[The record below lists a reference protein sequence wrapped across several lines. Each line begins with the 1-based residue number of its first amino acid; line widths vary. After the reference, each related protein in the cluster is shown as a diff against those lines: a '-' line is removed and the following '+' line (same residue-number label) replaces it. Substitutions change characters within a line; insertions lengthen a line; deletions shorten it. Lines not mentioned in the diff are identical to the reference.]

1 MFQSKSIVYICIILS
16 CVTVTY
22 YGNTKSKRLLVDDI
36 DIQQLANDVDT
47 LKQTV
52 QGQHNQIQSLLS
64 LLSAKGAIYTRWGR
78 KDCTGNGTELVY
90 EGLFLNK
97 LTLNSVSHIS
107 YVLRVC
113 WRRSICPGRAAVNY
127 VCLPHDPDFYNGD
140 VSMSPYGHMSTMY
153 GAEYEDNYF
162 GQNMFQ
168 KDVPCAVCRATK
180 ASSIMM
186 IPGKSECPWTWK
198 REYYGRLAAGGDD
211 GHGIVAASE
220 YVCVDYSPIA
230 LEGGQANEDGK
241 LFVPVKA
248 VCGTLR
254 CPPYK
259 NNAFLTCTVC
269 SK

>member
-1 MFQSKSIVYICIILS
+1 MFQSMSIVYICIILS
-16 CVTVTY
+16 CVTVTC

-36 DIQQLANDVDT
+36 DIQQLVNDVDT

-64 LLSAKGAIYTRWGR
+64 LLSAKEAAGAIYTRWGR

-90 EGLFLNK
+90 EGFAGGGP
-97 LTLNSVSHIS
+97 
-107 YVLRVC
+107 YAQD
-113 WRRSICPGRAAVNY
+113 GAAVNY
-127 VCLPHDPDFYNGD
+127 VCLPHDPDFYTGD

-162 GQNMFQ
+162 GPNMFQ

>member
-16 CVTVTY
+16 CVTVPC
-22 YGNTKSKRLLVDDI
+22 YGNTKSKRLLIDDI
-36 DIQQLANDVDT
+36 DIHQLVNDVDT

-64 LLSAKGAIYTRWGR
+64 LLSAKEAAGAIYTRWGR

-90 EGLFLNK
+90 EGFAGGG
-97 LTLNSVSHIS
+97 
-107 YVLRVC
+107 
-113 WRRSICPGRAAVNY
+113 PFAQDGAAVNY

-153 GAEYEDNYF
+153 GSEYEDNYF
-162 GQNMFQ
+162 GPNMFQ

-198 REYYGRLAAGGDD
+198 REFYGRLAAGGDS

-230 LEGGQANEDGK
+230 LEGGLADENGK

-259 NNAFLTCTVC
+259 NNAFLTCAVC